1 MSMKYDAG
9 MTQYHSN
16 IATAIKRMC
25 RHDKTAMKLVKDA
38 SPAPLREHLK
48 KSYKYNGAGDA
59 SSFYQGSPKD
69 MKIEFN
75 GESII
80 LSWSQ
85 VAKFIRDNP
94 SEIFDDYN
102 ALPDQ
107 PVCECNTE
115 NNKTYLEVFREHYP
129 NADEKQLFGDYCP
142 AGFFK
147 NGIDDDSSECSG
159 PDRCDECW
167 NRTANSEWFEN
178 REYHYYVPDKWKK
191 AECTNEPSDKEL
203 EQDKAALKKAISEV
217 SENHIDCPYY
227 KKGAALNY
235 ICYGAVHFEC
245 QKHEEEFSDP
255 YKLKVFINN
264 HCYNSVWCNYCQEQ
278 KPQDKPAELPTIQP
292 ERAAEVSES
301 FNYAVLTAEL
311 GDYLKHME
319 EKLRN
324 EYMNFTANCGRI
336 FAEAQEKLARHG
348 FGENNGVFE
357 KWITAMGFKRDT
369 VYRMINVF
377 NFRSS
382 QIATNEQAQLFD
394 SLSKSLQYEVAK
406 PSAPPKLVEQV
417 MNGDITTHKEY
428 IRLKKELEEA
438 QEKAAFWNKANTATN
453 EENQKLRA
461 ERVNAMN
468 RADNAERELSEA
480 QAKIEKLNRE
490 ADEADREYDA
500 MADRECHYETEICE
514 LEQRIKELEN
524 KPVDVAI
531 QTDDSLLK
539 EKDQEISELKEQIE
553 RMSDKTVKS
562 FVIRMSFDEFELLEK
577 ALEQADDRLKSIIK
591 NARILKI

>member
-1 MSMKYDAG
+1 MENK
-9 MTQYHSN
+9 
-16 IATAIKRMC
+16 
-25 RHDKTAMKLVKDA
+25 KL
-38 SPAPLREHLK
+38 SL
-48 KSYKYNGAGDA
+48 
-59 SSFYQGSPKD
+59 
-69 MKIEFN
+69 
-75 GESII
+75 
-80 LSWSQ
+80 
-85 VAKFIRDNP
+85 
-94 SEIFDDYN
+94 
-102 ALPDQ
+102 
-107 PVCECNTE
+107 
-115 NNKTYLEVFREHYP
+115 
-129 NADEKQLFGDYCP
+129 
-142 AGFFK
+142 
-147 NGIDDDSSECSG
+147 GIDELDLDV
-159 PDRCDECW
+159 
-167 NRTANSEWFEN
+167 RTFNAFKRAGINTVEDYLN
-178 REYHYYVPDKWKK
+178 YPDKEKLRSVVGNRNFEK
-191 AECTNEPSDKEL
+191 FL
-203 EQDKAALKKAISEV
+203 AAS
-217 SENHIDCPYY
+217 
-227 KKGAALNY
+227 
-235 ICYGAVHFEC
+235 
-245 QKHEEEFSDP
+245 
-255 YKLKVFINN
+255 
-264 HCYNSVWCNYCQEQ
+264 
-278 KPQDKPAELPTIQP
+278 KPAELPTVQP

-336 FAEAQEKLARHG
+336 FAEAQEKLAG
-348 FGENNGVFE
+348 NNQYNGMFE
-357 KWITAMGFKRDT
+357 KWITSMGFKKDT

-382 QIATNEQAQLFD
+382 QIATTEQAQLFD

-428 IRLKKELEEA
+428 IELKKQLDEA
-438 QEKAAFWNKANTATN
+438 EKKVALWSKTSAETSK
-453 EENQKLRA
+453 ENQQLRA
-461 ERVNAMN
+461 DRVSAMN

-524 KPVDVAI
+524 RPVDVAV

-591 NARILKI
+591 NASILKI

>member
-1 MSMKYDAG
+1 MENK
-9 MTQYHSN
+9 N
-16 IATAIKRMC
+16 
-25 RHDKTAMKLVKDA
+25 
-38 SPAPLREHLK
+38 
-48 KSYKYNGAGDA
+48 
-59 SSFYQGSPKD
+59 
-69 MKIEFN
+69 
-75 GESII
+75 
-80 LSWSQ
+80 LS
-85 VAKFIRDNP
+85 
-94 SEIFDDYN
+94 
-102 ALPDQ
+102 L
-107 PVCECNTE
+107 
-115 NNKTYLEVFREHYP
+115 
-129 NADEKQLFGDYCP
+129 
-142 AGFFK
+142 
-147 NGIDDDSSECSG
+147 GIDELDLDV
-159 PDRCDECW
+159 
-167 NRTANSEWFEN
+167 RTFNAFKRAGINTVEDYLN
-178 REYHYYVPDKWKK
+178 YPDK
-191 AECTNEPSDKEL
+191 DKLRSVVGNRNFEKFL
-203 EQDKAALKKAISEV
+203 AAS
-217 SENHIDCPYY
+217 
-227 KKGAALNY
+227 
-235 ICYGAVHFEC
+235 
-245 QKHEEEFSDP
+245 
-255 YKLKVFINN
+255 
-264 HCYNSVWCNYCQEQ
+264 
-278 KPQDKPAELPTIQP
+278 KPAELPTVQP
-292 ERAAEVSES
+292 QRAAEVSES

-319 EKLRN
+319 EQLRN

-336 FAEAQEKLARHG
+336 FAEAQEKLSG
-348 FGENNGVFE
+348 SNQYNGLFE
-357 KWITAMGFKRDT
+357 KWFTAMGFAKTT
-369 VYRMINVF
+369 VYRMIDIYK
-377 NFRSS
+377 FRSS
-382 QIATNEQAQLFD
+382 QIGTSEQAQLFD
-394 SLSKSLQYEVAK
+394 SLSKTLQADISA

-524 KPVDVAI
+524 RPVDVAI

-553 RMSDKTVKS
+553 RMSDKTVKP